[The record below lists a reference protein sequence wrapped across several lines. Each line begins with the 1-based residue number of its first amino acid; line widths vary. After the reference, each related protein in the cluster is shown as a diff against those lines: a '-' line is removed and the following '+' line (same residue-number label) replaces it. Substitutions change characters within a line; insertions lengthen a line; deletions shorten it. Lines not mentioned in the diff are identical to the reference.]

1 MSVEVHLDTNRN
13 EVIEVPVSHHTIA
26 QDILD
31 FCYDNKGHDFDYL
44 AEIWRG
50 CERPIGVS
58 ENIYYILKHWGIHIQ
73 EVQFRLRHENSN
85 NLISPGGRPF
95 HIMKNSPSQDLHR
108 VPQGID
114 MSYQDLQ
121 QMANRQ
127 QQQIESQQQA
137 LAAKQQRL
145 KFLKQQEKKHQ
156 HVSSEND
163 RMRKLRERTEMQE
176 QKIRKLHALRG
187 QVETT
192 KTTNNNL
199 SSELEEVRSLFAE
212 KEKELALAVSKVEDL
227 TRQLEDMRTGNIN
240 VINGNSSNPLQ
251 SVELDR
257 LRKDLLLR
265 NKLNEEQSTKVEHQ
279 KSYVRSRKEE
289 MAVVDKRIAELTERL
304 RKKRGMQQSISPYST
319 NNNNIRT
326 LPNGLPTTNGM
337 YHTNGISQ
345 NYLNGRKPNGSD
357 TRGYPSQN
365 GQYYQQQKHYQMMNG
380 RAPVGQPYYG
390 QGSPHSGSA
399 NASPA
404 ESPISQSS
412 PFPNQSAVPGVRG
425 QPEGV
430 NENSGSDTSSLTENS
445 SIDSASGLGLTSL
458 PNRAKTT
465 EARTDVPQGEYK
477 NRQEADGR
485 PLRTLPGSN
494 LPPAART
501 SPTERGNTAPNRK
514 PKPPPI
520 AAKPSIDQKKQAP
533 KVPQKSPS
541 TKLTYDP
548 KAAKSQNNKPAI
560 SGPVKPTVPYSQ
572 MQGSSKQE
580 NTVVYSQGG
589 KPPSP
594 SVKHRQ
600 NVAYPQV
607 SSSHQTVPMSSSSYY
622 NSRPAS
628 QSGSPFYTEANTA
641 VDGHRITAIHKR
653 TDATVGVGVYPA
665 PPEFQDNNAD
675 YDQPPVDNQG
685 RQLPLQGRNMFPH
698 QGYYHPYPG
707 TLEEREEISDDSD
720 APHAYPGGMNYNAGP
735 VHSRVELEKLHMMP
749 RPLKK
754 RFSYS
759 EDKESY
765 PFLNKYSNTFYQPES
780 QPAVAFDNSNPADAL
795 RKIML
800 NQGVSRQELESM
812 KKNADSSKF
821 STAPQPSQPLPADS
835 NAGVPDRTKPVA
847 TSNFKETSLNDV
859 KPATKPPSP
868 KPVEKKENNKP
879 YTPAF
884 SQSANSNGFEALKKF
899 PTKSNV
905 IKKGYLKKLQRVRF
919 DPLALLLDASLEG
932 EYDLVRRIM
941 PDVPNPSAANDEGIT
956 AVHNAICA
964 GHFEIV
970 NFLLDWGC
978 DVNAADSDG
987 WTPLHCAASCNSREM
1002 VQLLVEKGASIFA
1015 TTISDKE
1022 TAAQKCEEGEDGYL
1036 DCSQYLYGVQNDLG
1050 EINSTI
1056 SFAVYDYEATGSD
1069 ELSFESGDEFH
1080 IIRRGDA
1087 DESEWWWARK
1097 LSSNSE
1103 GYVPRNFLGMYPR
1116 VMPNENELI
1125 TRG

>member
-1 MSVEVHLDTNRN
+1 MSVEVHFGTNHN
-13 EVIEVPVSHHTIA
+13 DVIEVPVTHHTIA

-31 FCYDNKGHDFDYL
+31 FAYDTKGQDFDYL

-50 CERPIGVS
+50 CERHIGVS

-73 EVQFRLRHENSN
+73 EVKFYLRYENGN
-85 NLISPGGRPF
+85 NLYSPGGRSYQMSM
-95 HIMKNSPSQDLHR
+95 MKNAPNHDINKA
-108 VPQGID
+108 PQGVD

-156 HVSSEND
+156 HVTSEND

-199 SSELEEVRSLFAE
+199 SSELDEVRSLFAE

-240 VINGNSSNPLQ
+240 YVNGNSKNPLQ

-265 NKLNEEQSTKVEHQ
+265 NKLNEEQSNKVEHQ
-279 KSYVRSRKEE
+279 KEYLKTRKEE

-304 RKKRGMQQSISPYST
+304 RKKRSMQQSISPYST

-326 LPNGLPTTNGM
+326 LPNGSV
-337 YHTNGISQ
+337 NGIYHSNGVNQ
-345 NYLNGRKPNGSD
+345 NYLNSRKPNGAD

-365 GQYYQQQKHYQMMNG
+365 SRYYQQNQYQATNG
-380 RAPVGQPYYG
+380 RVPVGQMFYG
-390 QGSPHSGSA
+390 QQSPQSGSA
-399 NASPA
+399 SASPA
-404 ESPISQSS
+404 ASPMGQRA
-412 PFPNQSAVPGVRG
+412 PFPNQSGIPGVRG

-445 SIDSASGLGLTSL
+445 SLDSASGSGMTNQPIRGKS
-458 PNRAKTT
+458 T
-465 EARTDVPQGEYK
+465 EARTSPSQIGNE
-477 NRQEADGR
+477 NRQEADGH

-494 LPPAART
+494 LPPAARS
-501 SPTERGNTAPNRK
+501 SPTQRGNTALNSK
-514 PKPPPI
+514 PKPPPTTT
-520 AAKPSIDQKKQAP
+520 KPAPSPGKKQPP
-533 KVPQKSPS
+533 KVPPKSLS
-541 TKLTYDP
+541 TKLTYDQKP
-548 KAAKSQNNKPAI
+548 GMSQNTKQT
-560 SGPVKPTVPYSQ
+560 GPVKPTVPYDK
-572 MQGSSKQE
+572 MQSSPNKE
-580 NTVVYSQGG
+580 TPVYNPQGT

-594 SVKHRQ
+594 LTTHRQ
-600 NVAYPQV
+600 NPQV
-607 SSSHQTVPMSSSSYY
+607 SSSQSVPNSYY
-622 NSRPAS
+622 NSRPGS
-628 QSGSPFYTEANTA
+628 QTGTPFYTEANSTA
-641 VDGHRITAIHKR
+641 VDSKLTAINHKR
-653 TDATVGVGVYPA
+653 TDATVGVYPA
-665 PPEFQDNNAD
+665 PPEFQDGNAV
-675 YDQPPVDNQG
+675 YDQQTLDSQG
-685 RQLPLQGRNMFPH
+685 RQLPLPSRNMPHH
-698 QGYYHPYPG
+698 QGYYPPHGNYPE

-720 APHAYPGGMNYNAGP
+720 APHAYPGGMNYSSGP
-735 VHSRVELEKLHMMP
+735 VHSRVEMEKLHMMP

-754 RFSYS
+754 RFSHS
-759 EDKESY
+759 EDKECY
-765 PFLNKYSNTFYQPES
+765 PFLNKYPNTFYQPDNK
-780 QPAVAFDNSNPADAL
+780 PAFEFDHQNPADSF
-795 RKIML
+795 RKMIL
-800 NQGVSRQELESM
+800 YQGVSRQELDSM
-812 KKNADSSKF
+812 NKGSGM
-821 STAPQPSQPLPADS
+821 PSQPQQAE
-835 NAGVPDRTKPVA
+835 AVTEKTKPPA
-847 TSNFKETSLNDV
+847 MLKETSLDAKSV
-859 KPATKPPSP
+859 AKPPSPPAIP

-879 YTPAF
+879 YMPAF
-884 SQSANSNGFEALKKF
+884 SQSANSNGLEALKKV

-905 IKKGYLKKLQRVRF
+905 IKKNYVSKPQRVRF

-941 PDVPNPSAANDEGIT
+941 PDVLNPSAANDEGIT

-1015 TTISDKE
+1015 ATISDKE

-1050 EINSTI
+1050 EVNGSR
-1056 SFAVYDYEATGSD
+1056 SYAVYDYDAVSPD
-1069 ELSFESGDEFH
+1069 ELSFEDGEEFH
-1080 IIRRGDA
+1080 VLKRGDA
-1087 DESEWWWARK
+1087 EENEWWWAKRMTDNK
-1097 LSSNSE
+1097 E
-1103 GYVPRNFLGMYPR
+1103 GYVPRNFLGMYSR
-1116 VMPNENELI
+1116 VHPNENELI